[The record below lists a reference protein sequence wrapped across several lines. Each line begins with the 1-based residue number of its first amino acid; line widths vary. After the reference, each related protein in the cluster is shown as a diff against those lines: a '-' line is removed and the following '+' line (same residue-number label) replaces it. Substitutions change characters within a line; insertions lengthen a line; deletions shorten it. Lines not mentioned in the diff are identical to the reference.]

1 MSIINFT
8 SFTPQITG
16 FSCARCRRKPLRV
29 EVAYRLP
36 LMNPTTFIAAL
47 KRKNEVEN
55 AIRFSTQQGK

>member
-1 MSIINFT
+1 
-8 SFTPQITG
+8 
-16 FSCARCRRKPLRV
+16 LRV

-55 AIRFSTQQGK
+55 AIRFLTQQGK